1 MEKLAA
7 LDPRL
12 SGLRVVPCAT
22 LYDALREALGL
33 AVDTAPA
40 SGRGRGKR
48 GGGRGGEGDDG
59 NGGDGGVMEGWEGE
73 GGEGEE

>member
-7 LDPRL
+7 LDPWL

-22 LYDALREALGL
+22 LYDALREALGP

-40 SGRGRGKR
+40 SGRGRGRR
-48 GGGRGGEGDDG
+48 GGGRGGEGVDG
-59 NGGDGGVMEGWEGE
+59 SGGEGWEGQE
-73 GGEGEE
+73 GEGDEGEE